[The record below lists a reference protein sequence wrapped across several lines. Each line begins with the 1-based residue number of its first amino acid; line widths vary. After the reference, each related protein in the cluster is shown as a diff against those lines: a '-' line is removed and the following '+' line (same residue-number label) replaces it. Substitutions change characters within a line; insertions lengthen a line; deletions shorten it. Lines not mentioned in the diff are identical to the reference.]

1 MTVQIKADFLM
12 PKKKPV
18 EKSRMPVFPS
28 EFDCIW
34 VFLKGGSEEEGT
46 GGLKIQS
53 DVTIWDKS
61 RKCKTAEEGE
71 TWLVPSPW
79 GGEVQ
84 EEKIQDR
91 EEIVWPVKMAALLQ
105 GRRNGIVSKE
115 ILKKQDRMA

>member
-1 MTVQIKADFLM
+1 
-12 PKKKPV
+12 
-18 EKSRMPVFPS
+18 MPVFPS

-53 DVTIWDKS
+53 DVTIWGKS
-61 RKCKTAEEGE
+61 RRCKTAEEGE

-79 GGEVQ
+79 GGEVR
-84 EEKIQDR
+84 EEKIQAR
-91 EEIVWPVKMAALLQ
+91 EDIVWPVKMAALLQ